1 MFSSFGPLEIGLVI
15 LVLLL
20 VFGSKRLPTLGRS
33 LGTGMRE
40 FKESITGENKHE
52 DDEDEDVARPALGQ
66 SQDATPAATP
76 EPRPADAAHEPRA

>member
-1 MFSSFGPLEIGLVI
+1 VFSSFGPLEIALVI

-40 FKESITGENKHE
+40 FKESITGESKHQ
-52 DDEDEDVARPALGQ
+52 DDEDQDVARPALAQ
-66 SQDATPAATP
+66 SHDATPAAAS
-76 EPRPADAAHEPRA
+76 ESHPADAAPERRA